1 MESKGQNFTMISY
14 IAMCISVD
22 GTTPLGENYREIDV
36 TLVLLKVLPW
46 VPEVF
51 LACSGNFRCWLKA
64 EFMSSEATRKTSGTE
79 WCF

>member
-1 MESKGQNFTMISY
+1 MESKDQNFTMISY
-14 IAMCISVD
+14 IAMCISMD

-51 LACSGNFRCWLKA
+51 SRAAGIF
-64 EFMSSEATRKTSGTE
+64 GVG
-79 WCF
+79 